1 MRKFLVGA
9 AAAAAILAPA
19 AQASAE
25 TNGYI
30 DLSLGQTDVESTDLD
45 AINIGGAGA
54 VDVGGGWRGQF
65 DVDMTRLSNDGTMTT
80 TNLTAHLYKEADN
93 WAVGGVLS
101 SRDYFYGNAWT
112 IGIEGQTHLNNLVL
126 EGEASF
132 GTVEWIYGDDTGTYN
147 LDANGTYYFTPDFSV
162 GVGYQYVDIDELDGG
177 IDTWTADAEYKFSS
191 SPFSVFAGYA
201 QSEIDSTDVD
211 TWRVGGRY
219 AFGDDTL
226 QGRRTT
232 GPRWLRNVANVF
244 LPIA

>member
-1 MRKFLVGA
+1 MHKFLVGA
-9 AAAAAILAPA
+9 AAVAAILAPT

-25 TNGYI
+25 TSGYI
-30 DLSLGQTDVESTDLD
+30 DLAIGQTDVESSDLD

-65 DVDMTRLSNDGTMTT
+65 DVDITRLSDGGAIST
-80 TNLTAHLYKEADN
+80 TNATAHIYHESGN

-101 SRDYFYGNAWT
+101 SRDYYFGNGYT
-112 IGIEGQTHLNNLVL
+112 VGVEGQIHLSNLVL
-126 EGEASF
+126 EGEGSV
-132 GTVEWIYGDDTGTYN
+132 GTVEWIFGDETGTYN
-147 LDANGTYYFTPDFSV
+147 FDANGTYYFTPDFSV
-162 GVGYQYVDIDELDGG
+162 GVGYQFVDIDELDDG
-177 IDTWTADAEYKFSS
+177 IDTWTADAEYKFSN
-191 SPFSVFAGYA
+191 SPFSVYAGWA
-201 QSEIDSTDVD
+201 QSEVSGTDVD
-211 TWRVGGRY
+211 SWRIGGRY